1 MFDKGNLKY
10 LLIWPITV
18 ILSMGLKIYAFK
30 FPEILLINYDVII
43 ALFFGPALLV
53 TIIVILKDFLKI

>member
-43 ALFFGPALLV
+43 VLVFGPALLV